1 MFVDVIIP
9 TFNRADCLERAIQS
23 VLKQTYNN
31 FKLYIVDDGSTDQT
45 REVLKAYA
53 NDLRVTI
60 LKQVNKGVSSAR
72 NLAAINSNS
81 PWISFLDSDDE
92 WLPNKLEKQINF
104 LKLNTTCRFLHSEEI
119 WIRNGVRVNPKI
131 KHNKNSIDLFKRS
144 LEFCLISPSTV
155 IMKRD
160 LFLEYGQF
168 DEDFIVCE
176 DYDLWIQIL
185 AFEEIGFLPE
195 FVTKKY
201 GGHAD
206 QLSTKFVAM
215 DYWRIKSMIKLLNK
229 NIDLEKKD
237 LIVNEIK
244 KKLPILLKGY
254 EKHQNFELHQEVSTW
269 VKDLLP

>member
-45 REVLKAYA
+45 REILKAYA
-53 NDLRVTI
+53 NDPRVRI

-104 LKLNTTCRFLHSEEI
+104 LKINTTCLFLHSEEI

-160 LFLEYGQF
+160 LFLKYGQF
-168 DEDFIVCE
+168 DEEFIVCE

-229 NIDLEKKD
+229 NIDLAKKD

-254 EKHQNFELHQEVSTW
+254 EKHQNFELHQEVTIW